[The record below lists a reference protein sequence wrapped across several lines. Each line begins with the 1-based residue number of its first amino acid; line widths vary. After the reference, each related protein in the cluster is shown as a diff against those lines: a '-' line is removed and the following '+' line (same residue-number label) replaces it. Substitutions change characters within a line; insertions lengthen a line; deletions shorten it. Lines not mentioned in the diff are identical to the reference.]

1 MGNRP
6 SQQSCDAIGKLLGTI
21 TRRWTLHILWILIS
35 EGPTRFGALRRK
47 VHGISPR
54 MLTVRLR
61 ALESEGL
68 VYRKFKPGSPS
79 EATYGLTVM
88 AAEIGAILEE
98 LHHAA
103 NRWASEPSIGKQ
115 LPNLLMQPTGQKR
128 PAADQR
134 RSASRSV

>member
-1 MGNRP
+1 MGTRP

-21 TRRWTLHILWILIS
+21 TRRWTLQILWMLIS

-68 VYRKFKPGSPS
+68 VYRKFKRGAPS

-103 NRWASEPSIGKQ
+103 NRWAAEPPIGKQ
-115 LPNLLMQPTGQKR
+115 LPNPLMQPSVQKR

-134 RSASRSV
+134 R

>member
-1 MGNRP
+1 MGSRA
-6 SQQSCDAIGKLLGTI
+6 SQQSCDAIGKLLRTI
-21 TRRWTLHILWILIS
+21 TRRWTLHIVWILIS

-47 VHGISPR
+47 VHGISAR

-79 EATYGLTVM
+79 EATYGLTAM
-88 AAEIGAILEE
+88 AEEIGAILEE
-98 LHHAA
+98 LHLAA
-103 NRWASEPSIGKQ
+103 NRWAAEAPNRQQ
-115 LPNLLMQPTGQKR
+115 LPNFLMQPTGQKR

-134 RSASRSV
+134 R

>member
-1 MGNRP
+1 MRNKP

-21 TRRWTLHILWILIS
+21 TRRWTLHIIWILIS

-68 VYRKFKPGSPS
+68 VYREFKPGSPS

-88 AAEIGAILEE
+88 AAEIGVILEE
-98 LHHAA
+98 LNHAA
-103 NRWASEPSIGKQ
+103 KRWASEPPIGKP
-115 LPNLLMQPTGQKR
+115 LPELSAR
-128 PAADQR
+128 PKSAG
-134 RSASRSV
+134 ASRQ

>member
-1 MGNRP
+1 MGYKR
-6 SQQSCDAIGKLLGTI
+6 SRQTCDAIGKLLGTV
-21 TRRWTLHILWILIS
+21 TRRWTLHIFWILIS

-68 VYRKFKPGSPS
+68 IYRKFKPGSPS
-79 EATYGLTVM
+79 EATYGLTQM
-88 AAEIGAILEE
+88 AEEIGAILEE

-103 NRWASEPSIGKQ
+103 NRWAAQPSIGKQ
-115 LPNLLMQPTGQKR
+115 LPNSLMQPTGEKR

-134 RSASRSV
+134 R

>member
-1 MGNRP
+1 MGIKTSR
-6 SQQSCDAIGKLLGTI
+6 QSCDAIGKLLATI
-21 TRRWTLHILWILIS
+21 TRRWTLHIFWILIS

-54 MLTVRLR
+54 VLTVRLR

-68 VYRKFKPGSPS
+68 VYRKFKSGSPS
-79 EATYGLTVM
+79 EATYGLTEM
-88 AAEIGAILEE
+88 AAEIGAILEK

-103 NRWASEPSIGKQ
+103 NRWASESSVGKQ

-128 PAADQR
+128 PATDQR
-134 RSASRSV
+134 R

>member
-1 MGNRP
+1 MANKP
-6 SQQSCDAIGKLLGTI
+6 TQQSCDAIGKLLGTI
-21 TRRWTLHILWILIS
+21 TRRWTLHVLWILIS

-79 EATYGLTVM
+79 EATYGLTAM
-88 AAEIGAILEE
+88 AEEIGAILEE
-98 LHHAA
+98 LHLAA
-103 NRWASEPSIGKQ
+103 NRWAAEAPYSRQ
-115 LPNLLMQPTGQKR
+115 LPNFLIQPTGQKR
-128 PAADQR
+128 PVVDQR
-134 RSASRSV
+134 R